1 MERTLVEFRLRK
13 GKTINLGPSPG
24 DTPVIAR
31 TVRKVGVMAR
41 DYPGVIFDL
50 RVREGDRVRRG
61 QLLCVDRHRP
71 EIGFVASVSGRV
83 HQIRQGARRRIE
95 AIVVNVEGDEG
106 LRFDV
111 GAAAQNDGALRNLLL
126 KSGAWLGFRTRPF
139 GRIPDPADRP
149 SAIFITATDSNPLAP
164 DPTHVLR
171 PLLDSFRR
179 GAQAL
184 SRLTDD
190 PVFVCQ
196 APGPS
201 LIDPSET
208 LQVVRF
214 SGPHPSG
221 LPGTHIH
228 HLWPV
233 SDQRS
238 VWQIGYQDVAAIGT
252 LLSSG
257 EATTTRTISVAGPG
271 VERPALVRAPLG
283 AELIDLLGEPR
294 TDETLRVQRLVSGFS
309 LTGTEARFLSRH
321 DLQVT
326 VFDRNATPKH
336 TRTALWRM
344 IGRLPLAVP
353 GATQPSEAFERLF
366 PFDLL
371 PVPLM
376 RALAVGDI
384 ETVERLGGLEL
395 LEEDL
400 ALLTWRCPSGTD
412 YGQLLR
418 GVLDTLH
425 QERAA

>member
-1 MERTLVEFRLRK
+1 VEFRLRK

-31 TVRKVGVMAR
+31 TVRTVGLMTQ

-50 RVREGDRVRRG
+50 RVSEGDRVRRG
-61 QLLCVDRHRP
+61 QLLCVDRNRP
-71 EIGFVASVSGRV
+71 EIAFVANVSGRV
-83 HQIRQGARRRIE
+83 RKIRQGARRRITT
-95 AIVVNVEGDEG
+95 IVVDVEGDEG
-106 LRFDV
+106 LGFDV
-111 GAAAQNDGALRNLLL
+111 DAATQNEGALRHLLM

-164 DPTHVLR
+164 DPAFVLR

-184 SRLTDD
+184 SRLTDG

-196 APGPS
+196 SPGAS
-201 LIDPSET
+201 LAEPSET
-208 LQVVRF
+208 LRVVRF

-221 LPGTHIH
+221 VPGTHIH

-233 SDQRS
+233 SDQRT
-238 VWQIGYQDVAAIGT
+238 VWQIGYQDVAAIGI
-252 LLSSG
+252 LLASG
-257 EATTTRTISVAGPG
+257 QVATARTVSVAGPG
-271 VERPALVRAPLG
+271 VKRSTLVRAPLG
-283 AELIDLLGEPR
+283 VELTDLLQEAQ
-294 TDETLRVQRLVSGFS
+294 TDETICAQQLVSGFS
-309 LTGTEARFLSRH
+309 LIGREARFLSRY

-326 VFDRNATPKH
+326 VLEGSAERKH
-336 TRTALWRM
+336 TRTALWRVFDK
-344 IGRLPLAVP
+344 LPFVASGV
-353 GATQPSEAFERLF
+353 TQPSEAFERLF

-371 PVPLM
+371 PVPLL

-384 ETVERLGGLEL
+384 ESVARLGGLEL

-400 ALLTWRCPSGTD
+400 ALLTWRCPSGID

-418 GVLDTLH
+418 EILDTLH
-425 QERAA
+425 QEKAA

>member
-1 MERTLVEFRLRK
+1 MEFRLRK

-24 DTPVIAR
+24 NTQVIAR
-31 TVRKVGVMAR
+31 TVRNVGVMAR

-50 RVREGDRVRRG
+50 RVSEGDQVRRG
-61 QLLCVDRHRP
+61 QLLCVDRNRP
-71 EIGFVASVSGRV
+71 EIAFVASVSGRV
-83 HQIRQGARRRIE
+83 HQIRRGARRRIE
-95 AIVVNVEGDEG
+95 TIVVNVEDDEG
-106 LRFDV
+106 IRFGV
-111 GAAAQNDGALRNLLL
+111 NAAAQNDGALRDLLL

-164 DPTHVLR
+164 DAAHVLR
-171 PLLDSFRR
+171 PLMDSFRR

-184 SRLTDD
+184 SRLTDG

-196 APGPS
+196 APGSS
-201 LIDPSET
+201 LIDSSKT
-208 LQVVRF
+208 LRVVRF

-233 SDQRS
+233 SNQRS

-252 LLSSG
+252 LLAS
-257 EATTTRTISVAGPG
+257 EQVATTRTVSVAGPG
-271 VERPALVRAPLG
+271 VRSPALVCAPLG
-283 AELIDLLGEPR
+283 AELADLLRRLR
-294 TDETLRVQRLVSGFS
+294 TEGDASAQRLISGS
-309 LTGTEARFLSRH
+309 ILTGSEARFLGRH
-321 DLQVT
+321 DLGVT
-326 VFDRNATPKH
+326 VLNRNAPPVQ
-336 TRTALWRM
+336 TRSALWQM
-344 IGRLPLAVP
+344 LDRLPFAAP
-353 GATQPSEAFERLF
+353 RATQPSEAFERLF

-400 ALLTWRCPSGTD
+400 ALLSWRCPSGTD

-418 GVLDTLH
+418 EMLDAFH

>member
-1 MERTLVEFRLRK
+1 MERTPVEIRLRK
-13 GKTINLGPSPG
+13 GKTIDLGPSPG
-24 DTPVIAR
+24 NTSVIAR
-31 TVRKVGVMAR
+31 TVRNVGVMAM

-50 RVREGDRVRRG
+50 RVSEGDRVRRG
-61 QLLCVDRHRP
+61 QLLCVDRYRP
-71 EIGFVASVSGRV
+71 EIAFVASVSGRV
-83 HQIRQGARRRIE
+83 HQIRQGARRWIDT
-95 AIVVNVEGDEG
+95 IVVNVEDDEG
-106 LRFDV
+106 IRFDV
-111 GAAAQNDGALRNLLL
+111 DAAAQNDGALRDLLL

-139 GRIPDPADRP
+139 GRIPDPSDRP

-164 DPTHVLR
+164 DAAHVLK
-171 PLLDSFRR
+171 PLMESFRR

-184 SRLTDD
+184 SRLTDG

-196 APGPS
+196 APGSS
-201 LIDPSET
+201 LIDWSKT
-208 LQVVRF
+208 LRVVRF

-257 EATTTRTISVAGPG
+257 EATITRTVSVAGPG

-283 AELIDLLGEPR
+283 AELNDLLEEPR

-309 LTGTEARFLSRH
+309 LTGREARFLSRH

-336 TRTALWRM
+336 TRTALRRM
-344 IGRLPLAVP
+344 IDKLPLAAP

-395 LEEDL
+395 LEEDM
-400 ALLTWRCPSGTD
+400 ALLTWRCPSGID

-418 GVLDTLH
+418 EILDTLH
-425 QERAA
+425 QEKAA